1 MKTEIIPGI
10 LTIAD
15 HYGLEHQ
22 LGKAAEELAELTG
35 ELLKYRERKDDESM
49 QRVIKEIAD
58 VEIMLTQIKYLLG
71 ISQEWIDGVKAE
83 KIKRQLGRI
92 AEGI

>member
-1 MKTEIIPGI
+1 MKTIVLAKIF
-10 LTIAD
+10 TIAE
-15 HYGLEHQ
+15 HYGADHQ

-83 KIKRQLGRI
+83 KIERQLGRI